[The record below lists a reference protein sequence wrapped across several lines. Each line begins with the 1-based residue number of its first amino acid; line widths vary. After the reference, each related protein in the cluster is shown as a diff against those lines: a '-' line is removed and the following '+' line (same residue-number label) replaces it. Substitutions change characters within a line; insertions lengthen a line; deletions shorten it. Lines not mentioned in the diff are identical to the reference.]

1 MSLIKLIPIAALGD
15 ERGSLVSM
23 EANKNIP
30 FDIKRVYCLFD
41 TGEDVSRGFHAH
53 KELKQVV
60 VCLSGSCRFVLD
72 DGEKREDILLDRPT
86 AGLVVEGLIWRE
98 MHDFSPNSVLMVLAD
113 QHYDESDYIRSYD
126 EFLEVVDAKK

>member
-1 MSLIKLIPIAALGD
+1 MSLINLIPISALGD

-30 FDIKRVYCLFD
+30 FDIERVYCLFD
-41 TGEDVSRGFHAH
+41 TREDVSRGFHAH

-72 DGEKREDILLDRPT
+72 DGEKREEILLDRPT
-86 AGLVVEGLIWRE
+86 TGLVVEGLIWRE
-98 MHDFSPNSVLMVLAD
+98 MHDFSSDCVLMVLAD
-113 QHYDESDYIRSYD
+113 QHYDESDYIRDYQ
-126 EFLEVVDAKK
+126 EFLNVTSQS